1 MFKSITNQI
10 ITTLLI
16 LLVYIILYA
25 LKRHLFPSEIVFFES
40 ILFSLFLI
48 ILLFIFTY
56 FFLESNLKRYIAE
69 SLLAS
74 FLLISLFN
82 SLIPTILDRSV
93 SITVLGTLKK
103 SSYPISKIQIDNT
116 FNEIYVIQED
126 AVGIRLKEQL
136 ASGNIRIDESGNY
149 ILTKKGIFVTDV
161 LFYTSKFFN
170 VNTAFIDQH
179 L

>member
-1 MFKSITNQI
+1 MFKTLTNQLI
-10 ITTLLI
+10 ISILI
-16 LLVYIILYA
+16 LLVYVILYA
-25 LKRHLFPSEIVFFES
+25 LKRHLFPSEIIFFEGIIFS
-40 ILFSLFLI
+40 IFLI

-56 FFLESNLKRYIAE
+56 FFLESNLQRYVVE

-74 FLLISLFN
+74 FLLITLFN

-103 SSYPISKIQIDNT
+103 SSHPISEIQIDKS

-126 AVGIRLKEQL
+126 AVAIRLKEQL
-136 ASGNIRIDESGNY
+136 ASGNVRIDESGNY
-149 ILTKKGIFVTDV
+149 ILTKKGIFVSDV

-170 VNTAFIDQH
+170 VNTAFIDQ
-179 L
+179 